1 MNSRYRFSVDNENED
16 GRTDF
21 SNTLE
26 FDATTLDDVLGNF
39 ELFLKGS
46 GFVFSGHLTF
56 EQSLEWSTGPD
67 VGLEKIVQPKRSDDS
82 EGGLIE

>member
-1 MNSRYRFSVDNENED
+1 MNSRYRFSVDNENQD
-16 GRTDF
+16 GRNDF

-26 FDATTLDDVLGNF
+26 FDATTLDEILGNF

-46 GFVFSGHLTF
+46 GFVFSGHLEF
-56 EQSLEWSTGPD
+56 VQPEWMTGPD
-67 VGLEKIVQPKRSDDS
+67 VGLEIVQPKRSDDS